1 MPISAAVAQVMQQM
15 EQEGTYQLT
24 QQMTSWMG
32 EIKQVISALNAYQAT
47 TNSNLNKSAQ
57 LAVQKMIQSGNYNA
71 RIYNNVSEAKRQA
84 KYQAYVRKGYTLLNK
99 IGESIRDK
107 EISYQLIVRAGDG
120 SAVYDWKGVSLDDFL
135 ELTTI
140 SDSGRMRITSSS
152 NNIIDA
158 LSKKY
163 QNKEQVAWDDQKR
176 NAYEYFK
183 NYITNYVDSNGKQKW
198 ANLNQQGSILE
209 AFTKYYDTRT
219 GNMEDYM
226 ERTMSGNQAFWKGGD
241 YGNIQIKSNE
251 ASVTSISSIITQLES
266 TYSKLSSIQNI
277 TSLQSNKP
285 TINTQGIED
294 NIRKEIETKVQDLV
308 KDFITT
314 SLTI

>member
-71 RIYNNVSEAKRQA
+71 RIYNNVSEAKRQV

-99 IGESIRDK
+99 IGESIRGK
-107 EISYQLIVRAGDG
+107 EINYQLIVRAGDG

-140 SDSGRMRITSSS
+140 SDSGRMRMTSSS

-158 LSKKY
+158 LSKNIRTK
-163 QNKEQVAWDDQKR
+163 NKLL
-176 NAYEYFK
+176 
-183 NYITNYVDSNGKQKW
+183 G
-198 ANLNQQGSILE
+198 
-209 AFTKYYDTRT
+209 
-219 GNMEDYM
+219 M
-226 ERTMSGNQAFWKGGD
+226 
-241 YGNIQIKSNE
+241 
-251 ASVTSISSIITQLES
+251 
-266 TYSKLSSIQNI
+266 
-277 TSLQSNKP
+277 
-285 TINTQGIED
+285 
-294 NIRKEIETKVQDLV
+294 IRKETLMNILKIILLIMQILV
-308 KDFITT
+308 ENRNGLI
-314 SLTI
+314 

>member
-24 QQMTSWMG
+24 QQMNSWMV
-32 EIKQVISALNAYQAT
+32 EIKQVISALNSYQAT
-47 TNSNLNKSAQ
+47 TNSTLSKSAQ

-84 KYQAYVRKGYTLLNK
+84 KYQAYVRRGYTLLNK
-99 IGESIRDK
+99 IGESIRGK
-107 EISYQLIVRAGDG
+107 EINYQLIVRAGDG

-140 SDSGRMRITSSS
+140 SDSGRMRMTSSS

-163 QNKEQVAWDDQKR
+163 QSKEQVAWDDQKR

-183 NYITNYVDSNGKQKW
+183 NYITNYVDSSGKQKW

-219 GNMEDYM
+219 SNMEDYM

-314 SLTI
+314 NLTI

>member
-1 MPISAAVAQVMQQM
+1 MPISAMVAQVMSQM

-71 RIYNNVSEAKRQA
+71 RIYNNVSEAKRQV

-99 IGESIRDK
+99 IGESIRGK
-107 EISYQLIVRAGDG
+107 EINYQLIVRAGDG

-140 SDSGRMRITSSS
+140 SDSGRMRMTSSS

-183 NYITNYVDSNGKQKW
+183 NYITNYVDSSGKQKW

-209 AFTKYYDTRT
+209 AFTKYYDTKT

-241 YGNIQIKSNE
+241 YGDIQIKSNE

>member
-1 MPISAAVAQVMQQM
+1 MPISAMVAQVMSQM

-71 RIYNNVSEAKRQA
+71 RIYNNVSEAKRQV

-99 IGESIRDK
+99 IGESIRGK
-107 EISYQLIVRAGDG
+107 EINYQLIVRAGDG

-140 SDSGRMRITSSS
+140 SDSGRMRMTSSS

-163 QNKEQVAWDDQKR
+163 QSKEQVAWDDQKR

-183 NYITNYVDSNGKQKW
+183 NYITNYVDSSGKQKW

>member
-1 MPISAAVAQVMQQM
+1 MPISAMVAQVMSQM

-71 RIYNNVSEAKRQA
+71 RIYNNVSEAKRQV

-99 IGESIRDK
+99 IGESIRGK

-163 QNKEQVAWDDQKR
+163 QSKEQDAWDDQKR

-183 NYITNYVDSNGKQKW
+183 NYITNYTDSSGKQKW

-209 AFTKYYDTRT
+209 AFTKYYDTKT

-266 TYSKLSSIQNI
+266 TYSKLSNIQDI
-277 TSLQSNKP
+277 VSLQNNQQI
-285 TINTQGIED
+285 INTQEIES
-294 NIRKEIETKVQDLV
+294 NIRKEIETKIQDLV
-308 KDFITT
+308 KDFMIN
-314 SLTI
+314 

>member
-71 RIYNNVSEAKRQA
+71 RIYNNVSESKRQA
-84 KYQAYVRKGYTLLNK
+84 KYQAYVRRGYTLLNK
-99 IGESIRDK
+99 IGESIRGK

-140 SDSGRMRITSSS
+140 SDSGRMRMTSSS

-163 QNKEQVAWDDQKR
+163 QSKEQVAWDEQKR

-183 NYITNYVDSNGKQKW
+183 NYITNYIDSDGKQKW

-209 AFTKYYDTRT
+209 AFTKYYDTKT

-241 YGNIQIKSNE
+241 YGDIQIKSNE

-266 TYSKLSSIQNI
+266 TYSKLSNIQNI
-277 TSLQSNKP
+277 TSIQTNRPAVNS
-285 TINTQGIED
+285 TGIED
-294 NIRKEIETKVQDLV
+294 NIKQQIETKVQDLV
-308 KDFITT
+308 KEFLSTN
-314 SLTI
+314 LTI

>member
-24 QQMTSWMG
+24 QQMNSWMG
-32 EIKQVISALNAYQAT
+32 EIKQVISALNSYQAT
-47 TNSNLNKSAQ
+47 TNSTLNKSAQ

-71 RIYNNVSEAKRQA
+71 RIYNNVSEANRQA
-84 KYQAYVRKGYTLLNK
+84 KYQAYVRKGYILLNK
-99 IGESIRDK
+99 IGESIRGK

-140 SDSGRMRITSSS
+140 SDSGRMRMTSSS
-152 NNIIDA
+152 NTIIDA

-163 QNKEQVAWDDQKR
+163 QSKEQVAWDDQKR
-176 NAYEYFK
+176 KAYEYFK
-183 NYITNYVDSNGKQKW
+183 NYITNYIDSSGKQKW

-209 AFTKYYDTRT
+209 AFTKYYDTKT

-266 TYSKLSSIQNI
+266 TYNKLSNIQNI
-277 TSLQSNKP
+277 TSLQKSKP
-285 TINTQGIED
+285 MINAQGIED
-294 NIRKEIETKVQDLV
+294 SIKKEIETKVQDLV

-314 SLTI
+314 GLTI